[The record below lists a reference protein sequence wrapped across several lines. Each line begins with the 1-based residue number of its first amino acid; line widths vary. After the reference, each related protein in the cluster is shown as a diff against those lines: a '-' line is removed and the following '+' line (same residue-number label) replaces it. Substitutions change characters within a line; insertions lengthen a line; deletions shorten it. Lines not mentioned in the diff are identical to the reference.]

1 VTDDGINMANHPEI
15 LKEADQL
22 TSEEVENMVPEEN
35 GTDVEEA
42 DEPKAKNKLDKLL
55 HLGRRSGMLG
65 CIIVHASISV
75 DDVFHIYWSSNFNV
89 YVIRSNV
96 SVFLECCWKVLVSMV
111 DDKPW
116 SENGPYKVHPEI
128 FEYYRMEPGKYK
140 GKNHYTSENGKYA
153 IFWCDGT

>member
-1 VTDDGINMANHPEI
+1 MTSQGGLLPTILAILNVTDDGISMANHPEI

-75 DDVFHIYWSSNFNV
+75 DISYILEFKLQCLCHQIKCFCFLRVLLESS
-89 YVIRSNV
+89 
-96 SVFLECCWKVLVSMV
+96 CKH
-111 DDKPW
+111 
-116 SENGPYKVHPEI
+116 G
-128 FEYYRMEPGKYK
+128 
-140 GKNHYTSENGKYA
+140 
-153 IFWCDGT
+153 